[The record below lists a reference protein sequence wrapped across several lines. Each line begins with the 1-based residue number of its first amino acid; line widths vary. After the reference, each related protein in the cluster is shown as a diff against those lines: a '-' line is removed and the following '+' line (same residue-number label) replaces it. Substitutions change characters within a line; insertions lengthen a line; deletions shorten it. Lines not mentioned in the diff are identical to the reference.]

1 MVVLNVRASGF
12 SYHNKRPMTDQ
23 PHSSPAGSPFD
34 DLAVTVQLAEPL
46 AKHTWLGVGGVA
58 QYFCEPM
65 SAESLAAVVSRCN
78 ETGVKLRVIGGGSN
92 VLVPSDGIEAMV
104 IRLSAAP
111 FCGVEVDGQSVRV
124 GAGAK
129 LVHLVSAAVQA
140 GLSGLE
146 DLVGIPGTVGG
157 GLVGNAA
164 AHGCNLG
171 QRVHSVTVMLPDG
184 STEDRL
190 RDDIAF
196 ASSWSSLDG
205 VIVLSARFD
214 LDEDDPEPLTKRMQ
228 KQWIVERSEQPSG
241 TRSVAMMFKDP
252 VGTTADSLIA
262 QAGCRDLCIG
272 GASIYPSCANYVV
285 TEAGCPSTDVQEL
298 VEKVRARVREKLGVE
313 LAPRIRVW

>member
-1 MVVLNVRASGF
+1 
-12 SYHNKRPMTDQ
+12 MTDQ

-58 QYFCEPM
+58 QYFCEPV
-65 SAESLAAVVSRCN
+65 SVESLSAIVSRCN
-78 ETGVKLRVIGGGSN
+78 ETKIKLRVIGGGSN
-92 VLVPSDGIEAMV
+92 VLVPSEGVEAMV
-104 IRLSAAP
+104 IRLSAPP

-129 LVHLVSAAVQA
+129 LVHLVSAAVQE

-184 STEDRL
+184 TTEDRL

-214 LDEDDPEPLTKRMQ
+214 LDEDDPEQLTKRMQ

-252 VGTTADSLIA
+252 VGTTAESLIT
-262 QAGCRDLCIG
+262 QAGCRDVCVG
-272 GASIYPSCANYVV
+272 NASIYASCANYVV
-285 TEAGCPSTDVQEL
+285 TTVGCPSSDVQEL
-298 VEKVRARVREKLGVE
+298 VEKVRAIVREKLGVE

>member
-1 MVVLNVRASGF
+1 MARVYEWVPVR
-12 SYHNKRPMTDQ
+12 
-23 PHSSPAGSPFD
+23 
-34 DLAVTVQLAEPL
+34 
-46 AKHTWLGVGGVA
+46 
-58 QYFCEPM
+58 
-65 SAESLAAVVSRCN
+65 
-78 ETGVKLRVIGGGSN
+78 
-92 VLVPSDGIEAMV
+92 
-104 IRLSAAP
+104 
-111 FCGVEVDGQSVRV
+111 
-124 GAGAK
+124 K
-129 LVHLVSAAVQA
+129 LVHLVSAAVQE

-146 DLVGIPGTVGG
+146 DLVGVPGTVGG

-184 STEDRL
+184 TTEDRL

-214 LDEDDPEPLTKRMQ
+214 LDEDDPERLTKRMQ

-252 VGTTADSLIA
+252 VGTTAESLIA

-285 TEAGCPSTDVQEL
+285 TAVGCPSSDVQQL
-298 VEKVRARVREKLGVE
+298 VEKVRGIVREKLGVE

>member
-1 MVVLNVRASGF
+1 VSV
-12 SYHNKRPMTDQ
+12 D
-23 PHSSPAGSPFD
+23 
-34 DLAVTVQLAEPL
+34 
-46 AKHTWLGVGGVA
+46 
-58 QYFCEPM
+58 
-65 SAESLAAVVSRCN
+65 SLSAVVSRCN
-78 ETGVKLRVIGGGSN
+78 ETGIKLRVIGGGSN

-104 IRLSAAP
+104 IRLSAPP

-129 LVHLVSAAVQA
+129 LVHLVSAAVQE

-184 STEDRL
+184 NTEDRL

-214 LDEDDPEPLTKRMQ
+214 LDEDDPERLTKRMQ

-252 VGTTADSLIA
+252 VGTTAESLIA

-285 TEAGCPSTDVQEL
+285 TAVGCPSSDVQQL
-298 VEKVRARVREKLGVE
+298 VEKVRGIVREKLGVE